1 LLLKVYAKSPDAYRQ
16 AHERFGDP
24 QGLLRSAATA
34 IKQAGTHDRGEGPG
48 SSGDHEAQILIRFA
62 VSNGLVLD
70 SAGIARFMNDHSM
83 RSGSEHKVAHLT
95 PANRVIKDL
104 DSQSIATESLFDYL
118 TDHLLS
124 NYFFDDDVRL
134 EGFYED
140 HGRIHI
146 LISQPYVHG
155 IHPDWETL
163 KSGLEQQ
170 GLRHESPSSNI
181 PNFLIEGTQAG
192 TICVYDLHENNVILG
207 SVSRLMH
214 PIDAHFYFNDRA
226 ARIGALQAL
235 GILGEAK

>member
-1 LLLKVYAKSPDAYRQ
+1 
-16 AHERFGDP
+16 
-24 QGLLRSAATA
+24 
-34 IKQAGTHDRGEGPG
+34 
-48 SSGDHEAQILIRFA
+48 
-62 VSNGLVLD
+62 
-70 SAGIARFMNDHSM
+70 
-83 RSGSEHKVAHLT
+83 
-95 PANRVIKDL
+95 
-104 DSQSIATESLFDYL
+104 
-118 TDHLLS
+118 
-124 NYFFDDDVRL
+124 
-134 EGFYED
+134 
-140 HGRIHI
+140 
-146 LISQPYVHG
+146 
-155 IHPDWETL
+155 L